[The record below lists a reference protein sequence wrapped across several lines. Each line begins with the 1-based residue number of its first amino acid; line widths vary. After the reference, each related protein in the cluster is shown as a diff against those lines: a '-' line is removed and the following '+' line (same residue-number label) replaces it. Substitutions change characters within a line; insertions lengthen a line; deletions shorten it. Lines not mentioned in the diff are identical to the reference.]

1 MVADPSFAEL
11 VQHLPEDACEDVML
25 FASRHVPPGV
35 NTLELPVER
44 DRSKRKEVRV
54 CVCIHVFVCT
64 CVYPYIRMHCV
75 FMCTCA
81 CVCTSN
87 PKLLILSKN

>member
-44 DRSKRKEVRV
+44 DRSKRKEVHI
-54 CVCIHVFVCT
+54 CV
-64 CVYPYIRMHCV
+64 CV
-75 FMCTCA
+75 FMYL
-81 CVCTSN
+81 CVHVSTHMSALCFHVYMC
-87 PKLLILSKN
+87 LCVYL